1 MVLTRVV
8 VSRKEGGKEE
18 ENRKWKTV
26 RESNVWQ
33 SSTQHRKSAD
43 LLARLVKAFY
53 FTQSTSYWRQND
65 SNLFQIYACPRVE
78 LGWRACNLFY
88 SLRYPND
95 TVRKHIELIK
105 EELETISTKS
115 KKPGKIEAASNM
127 LQNLPGESKKDK
139 RKGRPV
145 TPRACETN
153 VTNADFRGSQ
163 FTDSVFQSNFM

>member
-1 MVLTRVV
+1 M
-8 VSRKEGGKEE
+8 
-18 ENRKWKTV
+18 
-26 RESNVWQ
+26 
-33 SSTQHRKSAD
+33 
-43 LLARLVKAFY
+43 
-53 FTQSTSYWRQND
+53 
-65 SNLFQIYACPRVE
+65 
-78 LGWRACNLFY
+78 
-88 SLRYPND
+88 
-95 TVRKHIELIK
+95 IK